1 MNINLEQTI
10 LRNLLVD
17 EDYMRK
23 VLPFVKPEYFEG
35 VYKSLFIE
43 VGKFVGKY
51 NRLPNLEAF
60 KIEIDD
66 HKILGFRKRKNWI
79 SKSKSS
85 ISDKIEKETHTTLYI
100 RKSIRIPDWMVRKLV
115 SPGVFGQDKSRRY

>member
-1 MNINLEQTI
+1 MTYNKKKEIEISLFDYKGNHIYSGACKEQT
-10 LRNLLVD
+10 
-17 EDYMRK
+17 
-23 VLPFVKPEYFEG
+23 
-35 VYKSLFIE
+35 
-43 VGKFVGKY
+43 
-51 NRLPNLEAF
+51 RLAF

-66 HKILGFRKRKNWI
+66 HKMLGFRKRKNWI
-79 SKSKSS
+79 SKSVSS

>member
-17 EDYMRK
+17 EGYMRK

-43 VGKFVGKY
+43 AGKFVGKY
-51 NRLPNLEAF
+51 N
-60 KIEIDD
+60 
-66 HKILGFRKRKNWI
+66 
-79 SKSKSS
+79 
-85 ISDKIEKETHTTLYI
+85 
-100 RKSIRIPDWMVRKLV
+100 KLLNYN
-115 SPGVFGQDKSRRY
+115 FQKLL